1 MQEEEE
7 FEELSDEEKDHVL
20 ELIESGELDIKDVDP
35 RDLPSRDRV
44 TPTAFNNFGNY
55 VILICTKSS
64 TYLCIIKV
72 MWPFSKFSN
81 RDPRRILH
89 NIFSIFEK
97 SLKPIIPNFFY
108 PSQIKQLNHSKTLL
122 TLMESQMLDR
132 A

>member
-81 RDPRRILH
+81 RELPELRGEILH

-97 SLKPIIPNFFY
+97 SVKPIIPNTFY
-108 PSQIKQLNHSKTLL
+108 PLQI
-122 TLMESQMLDR
+122 
-132 A
+132 

>member
-44 TPTAFNNFGNY
+44 TPTAFNSFGNY
-55 VILICTKSS
+55 VIFICTKSS
-64 TYLCIIKV
+64 TYLSMYYKGYV
-72 MWPFSKFSN
+72 A
-81 RDPRRILH
+81 L
-89 NIFSIFEK
+89 FEVFK
-97 SLKPIIPNFFY
+97 SRSAENL
-108 PSQIKQLNHSKTLL
+108 
-122 TLMESQMLDR
+122 

>member
-55 VILICTKSS
+55 VILICREVGRF
-64 TYLCIIKV
+64 LRLV
-72 MWPFSKFSN
+72 
-81 RDPRRILH
+81 
-89 NIFSIFEK
+89 
-97 SLKPIIPNFFY
+97 
-108 PSQIKQLNHSKTLL
+108 
-122 TLMESQMLDR
+122 
-132 A
+132 